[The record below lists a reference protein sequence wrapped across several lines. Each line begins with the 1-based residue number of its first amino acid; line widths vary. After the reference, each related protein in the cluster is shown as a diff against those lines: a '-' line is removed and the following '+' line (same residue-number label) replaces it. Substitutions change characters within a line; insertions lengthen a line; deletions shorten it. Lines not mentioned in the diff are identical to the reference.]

1 MMSTTLSTQSTQRN
15 DTVARDITPV
25 DVDQLTWEHG
35 HGWHIDAE
43 DADCTE
49 CLYFGGTPSPSEM
62 REALALRNR
71 LAVGV

>member
-1 MMSTTLSTQSTQRN
+1 MNITVSTQSVQRN
-15 DTVARDITPV
+15 GMPARVIAPV

-35 HGWHIDAE
+35 HGWHIDAD